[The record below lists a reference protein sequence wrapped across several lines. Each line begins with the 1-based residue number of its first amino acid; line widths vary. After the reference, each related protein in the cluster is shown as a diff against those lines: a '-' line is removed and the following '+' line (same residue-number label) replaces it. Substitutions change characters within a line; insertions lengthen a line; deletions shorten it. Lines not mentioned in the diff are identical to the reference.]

1 MKRIGIVSSRI
12 SKGNR
17 ALYNLYVVLISMLFS
32 IFVFVIAGSIV
43 IFALAIIKYVGTE
56 IMGME
61 FEKSWKPIFSVCMVS
76 LTVVVTLFNLF
87 AILINFKPPKTME

>member
-17 ALYNLYVVLISMLFS
+17 ALYNFYVVLISILFS
-32 IFVFVIAGSIV
+32 VFVFVIAGSIV
-43 IFALAIIKYVGTE
+43 VFALAIIKYIGVE

-61 FEKSWKPIFSVCMVS
+61 FEKSWTSILSVCMVS

-87 AILINFKPPKTME
+87 AILINFKPPKFME

>member
-1 MKRIGIVSSRI
+1 MKRIGIISSRI

-17 ALYNLYVVLISMLFS
+17 ALYNLYVVFFSILFS
-32 IFVFVIAGSIV
+32 VFVFVIAGSTV

-56 IMGME
+56 IMGVE
-61 FEKSWKPIFSVCMVS
+61 FENSWKSILSICMVS

-87 AILINFKPPKTME
+87 AILINFKLPKIME